1 MNQNA
6 DPAELGRF
14 NALARDWWAPDGPM
28 GPLHAITPLR
38 LDYIQATR
46 PLKGLRVA
54 DIGCGGGIVAEAM
67 CRAGAKVTAI
77 DLSSELLGAAQL
89 HAEDGGLDIDFRETS
104 AEALAQAMPGRF
116 DLVTCLEM
124 LEHVPEP
131 SSIVAACRTLVKPD
145 GEVLFSTIN
154 RNPKA
159 FALAIVG
166 AEYVLRW
173 LPRGTHDWHKFIT
186 PGELEAMNAKAGLDI
201 AASTGVSFNPLS
213 DRWSLSGDMGVN
225 YMMVAKPGDAAA
237 AV

>member
-14 NALARDWWAPDGPM
+14 NALAHDWWAPDGPM
-28 GPLHAITPLR
+28 GPLHTITPLR

-166 AEYVLRW
+166 AEYLLRM
-173 LPRGTHDWHKFIT
+173 LPRGTHQYEKLIR
-186 PGELEAMNAKAGLDI
+186 PAELATWSRDAGLAVQDM
-201 AASTGVSFNPLS
+201 TGLVYNPITQVYRLHPT
-213 DRWSLSGDMGVN
+213 DVGVN
-225 YMMVAKPGDAAA
+225 YFMRTCPAA
-237 AV
+237 